1 MLNQILEVFDTN
13 ISNPTDSYCFF
24 DYFISYIFE
33 DKTESGTTGDGDSAF
48 SILPSPVVPDSV
60 FSFPLYSLFTN
71 SELSNSVLT
80 VSSIGSKYSISI
92 SHGVPDSV
100 LSTIVLAPPFLLYPF
115 PLAPNS
121 LLSITILTPQVQTS
135 LMDFIN
141 NL

>member
-1 MLNQILEVFDTN
+1 L
-13 ISNPTDSYCFF
+13 
-24 DYFISYIFE
+24 
-33 DKTESGTTGDGDSAF
+33 

-92 SHGVPDSV
+92 SDGVPDSV

-115 PLAPNS
+115 ALAPNS
-121 LLSITILTPQVQTS
+121 LLSIPILTPEVQTS

-141 NL
+141 K